1 MKILIVGAGVI
12 GAAVARA
19 LSDRHEVL
27 SASRSGELAVDLTD
41 PASIEALL
49 ARTGPLDALVSA
61 AGAMHVGPVQTTTPA
76 DFRRGLDSK
85 LMGQVNL
92 ALIGQH
98 HLNDGGSI
106 TLTSG
111 ILADEPIRHGAN
123 IRSINLAVEGFVL
136 GAAVDLPRGQR
147 INVVSPG
154 VVTESWDV
162 VQGLVPGFSTV
173 DVDRVARAYVR
184 SIEGGA
190 SGQVFK
196 VW

>member
-1 MKILIVGAGVI
+1 MKILIVGAGII
-12 GAAVARA
+12 GAAVAKA
-19 LSDRHEVL
+19 LAGRHEVL
-27 SASRSGELAVDLTD
+27 SASRSGDLAVDLTD
-41 PASIEALL
+41 LASIEALF
-49 ARTGPLDALVSA
+49 ARTGPLDALVVA
-61 AGAMHVGPVQTTTPA
+61 AGEMHVGPVETTTPA

-111 ILADEPIRHGAN
+111 ILADEPIRQGAN
-123 IRSINLAVEGFVL
+123 IRSINLAVEGFAL

-154 VVTESWDV
+154 VVTQSWDV
-162 VQGLVPGFSTV
+162 VQGLVPGFDTV

>member
-12 GAAVARA
+12 GAAVAKA
-19 LSDRHEVL
+19 LAGRHEVL
-27 SASRSGELAVDLTD
+27 SASRSGDLAVDLTD
-41 PASIEALL
+41 LASIEALF
-49 ARTGPLDALVSA
+49 ARTGPLDALVVA
-61 AGAMHVGPVQTTTPA
+61 AGEMHIGPVETTTPA

-111 ILADEPIRHGAN
+111 VLADEPIRQGAN
-123 IRSINLAVEGFVL
+123 IRSINLAVEGFAL

-154 VVTESWDV
+154 VVTQSWDV
-162 VQGLVPGFSTV
+162 VQGLVPGFDTV

>member
-12 GAAVARA
+12 GAAVAKA

-27 SASRSGELAVDLTD
+27 SASRSGDLTVDLTG

-49 ARTGPLDALVSA
+49 ALTGPFDALVSA
-61 AGAMHVGPVQTTTPA
+61 AGAMHVGPVETTTPA

-98 HLNDGGSI
+98 YLNDGGSI

-123 IRSINLAVEGFVL
+123 IRSINLAVEGFAL

-154 VVTESWDV
+154 VVTQSWDV
-162 VQGLVPGFSTV
+162 VQGLVPGFDTV